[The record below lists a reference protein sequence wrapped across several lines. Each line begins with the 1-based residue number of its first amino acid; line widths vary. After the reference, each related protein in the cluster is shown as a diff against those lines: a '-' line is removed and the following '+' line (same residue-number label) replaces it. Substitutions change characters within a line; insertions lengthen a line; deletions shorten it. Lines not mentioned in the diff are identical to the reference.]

1 MKLSEVFVLVAA
13 GTLGGIFSTVVSIAS
28 LVTYPVLLA
37 LGVPPLSANMTNT
50 VSLVLT
56 GVGSV
61 AGSRPELAGQRDRVL
76 RFGAITAVGG
86 ITGAAIL
93 LVTPGS
99 TFTAIAPVLIG
110 AASAVLLVQPKITAL
125 APRPYTGGAGVENR
139 TGAACRTGMSR
150 RTGAAHR
157 AGVPPRADRALPADL
172 AAHTAARA
180 LPGGLADIADL
191 AHSAC
196 VAHPGDLVVSAG
208 LADRADGRLRV
219 THGVALFAVAVYVG
233 YFGAAA
239 GVMLLVVLGM
249 MISEPLVKVNAIKN
263 AVSGA
268 ANCLAAICFAIFG
281 SVRWLF
287 VGPLAAGF
295 LIGGWIG
302 PKIARRVPGDILR
315 VIVSLCGIGLAIR
328 LGISAYR

>member
-1 MKLSEVFVLVAA
+1 
-13 GTLGGIFSTVVSIAS
+13 
-28 LVTYPVLLA
+28 
-37 LGVPPLSANMTNT
+37 
-50 VSLVLT
+50 
-56 GVGSV
+56 
-61 AGSRPELAGQRDRVL
+61 
-76 RFGAITAVGG
+76 
-86 ITGAAIL
+86 
-93 LVTPGS
+93 
-99 TFTAIAPVLIG
+99 
-110 AASAVLLVQPKITAL
+110 
-125 APRPYTGGAGVENR
+125 
-139 TGAACRTGMSR
+139 
-150 RTGAAHR
+150 
-157 AGVPPRADRALPADL
+157 
-172 AAHTAARA
+172 
-180 LPGGLADIADL
+180 
-191 AHSAC
+191 
-196 VAHPGDLVVSAG
+196 
-208 LADRADGRLRV
+208 
-219 THGVALFAVAVYVG
+219 LFAVAVYVG

-268 ANCLAAICFAIFG
+268 ANCLAAICFTIFG